1 MEEPSFKSICKSI
14 GKYTPS
20 GPVAYSEVQRK
31 IFEFQNYQNFLSV
44 VNADK
49 ERDYFLY
56 PYPGRL
62 YGRRKN
68 NNDSYSDQQEA
79 LKPLLAYPINERTV
93 DEFEK
98 GLKYFIKTHVRGKG
112 RLYDALKTGFS
123 GSGIAELYKDCVIVT
138 HNNDKFGTYDTQLV
152 RGGIRDISPTINM
165 YKLIKEV
172 EAEVQRNIN
181 ARYAGGS
188 RRSKKNRNRKTRRLR
203 R

>member
-98 GLKYFIKTHVRGKG
+98 GLKYFIKTHVRGKE
-112 RLYDALKTGFS
+112 RLYNALKTGFS
-123 GSGIAELYKDCVIVT
+123 GITPLYKDCVIQT
-138 HNNDKFGTYDTQLV
+138 ENDKAFGTYDTQLIY
-152 RGGIRDISPTINM
+152 GGTETESPTINM
-165 YKLIKEV
+165 AKIIKEV
-172 EAEVQRNIN
+172 DAEVQRNLN
-181 ARYAGGS
+181 ARYGGGS
-188 RRSKKNRNRKTRRLR
+188 RRSKKSRNRKTRRR
-203 R
+203 